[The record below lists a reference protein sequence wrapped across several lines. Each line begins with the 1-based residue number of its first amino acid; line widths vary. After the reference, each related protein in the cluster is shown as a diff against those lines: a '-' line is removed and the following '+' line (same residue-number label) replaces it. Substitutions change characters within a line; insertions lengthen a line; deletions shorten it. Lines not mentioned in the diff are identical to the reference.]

1 MDLRPAGGNSG
12 AHEILSEKSRKKL
25 GKGGGNTRLTRK
37 DISILSV
44 LGRDPLGSVKDLSRD
59 AGITPITFSN
69 RVKQLRQDK
78 ILLSISAQLGYSMLG
93 LDAILLFLEV
103 PFRNIEIVERSLD
116 AHPYTRFRVRCLGD
130 TNGMYAV
137 MAIPQGSISML
148 LKFCD
153 ELRRM
158 GLVNR
163 YRYEYSVAAWSH
175 TETDFKHYD
184 LCSDSWNFDWSSWM
198 RGFTRDPPPL
208 PSYSVV
214 LDQLDE
220 RDMKI
225 LRQLTKD
232 ARDKKKD
239 IAERA
244 GVPNYF
250 LTRRRQFYKR
260 SGVISCYRVVV
271 HRDASRLFATL
282 LFECICPIGVT
293 ETFAEAIKRLP
304 FQSTLVPIKDGFILQ
319 TALPSIDLPHMGS
332 ILRRYCDEV
341 RVTWSDYNSS
351 MRYWLWD
358 VPLQEGRWLAS
369 KEFMVTDVLEEVA
382 EQAPNSTYSL
392 IYSSKKSLIR
402 AVRPY

>member
-1 MDLRPAGGNSG
+1 MTVDSSCARA
-12 AHEILSEKSRKKL
+12 
-25 GKGGGNTRLTRK
+25 
-37 DISILSV
+37 
-44 LGRDPLGSVKDLSRD
+44 LGRDPLGSVKELSLD
-59 AGITPITFSN
+59 AGVTPITFSN
-69 RVKQLRQDK
+69 RFRQLRQDN
-78 ILLSISAQLGYSMLG
+78 ILLSISAQLSYSILG
-93 LDAILLFLEV
+93 LDGMLLFLEV
-103 PFRNIEIVERSLD
+103 PFNNIEVVERSLD
-116 AHPYTRFRVRCLGD
+116 KHPYTRYRVRCLGD

-137 MAIPQGSISML
+137 MAIPQGSISLL

-175 TETDFKHYD
+175 TETDFKYYD
-184 LCSDSWNFDWSSWM
+184 IRSDSWDFDWASWM

-214 LDQLDE
+214 MDQLDE

-225 LRQLTKD
+225 LRQLTMD

-250 LTRRRQFYKR
+250 LTRRRQFYER

-271 HRDASRLFATL
+271 HRNASRLFATL

-319 TALPSIDLPHMGS
+319 TALPSIDLPHMGR
-332 ILRRYCDEV
+332 ILQRYCDEV
-341 RVTWSDYNSS
+341 RVTWSDYDSS

-358 VPLQEGRWLAS
+358 IPLQSEGWLAS
-369 KEFMVTDVLEEVA
+369 KEFMVTDVIGQVV
-382 EQAPNSTYSL
+382 EQAPNSAYSL
-392 IYSSKKSLIR
+392 IYSSKKNLI
-402 AVRPY
+402 

>member
-1 MDLRPAGGNSG
+1 MQ
-12 AHEILSEKSRKKL
+12 EKRW
-25 GKGGGNTRLTRK
+25 GQTRLTRK
-37 DISILSV
+37 DISILSA
-44 LGRDPLGSVKDLSRD
+44 LGKNPLGSVKELSGD

-78 ILLSISAQLGYSMLG
+78 VLLSISAQLGYSILG
-93 LDAILLFLEV
+93 LDTILLFLEV
-103 PFRNIEIVERSLD
+103 PFKNIEIVELSLD

-158 GLVNR
+158 GLITR

-175 TETDFKHYD
+175 TETDFKYYD
-184 LCSDSWNFDWSSWM
+184 IQTDSWNFDWSSWM

-208 PSYSVV
+208 LSYSVV
-214 LDQLDE
+214 LDQLDD
-220 RDMKI
+220 RDMMI
-225 LRQLTKD
+225 LRQLTLD
-232 ARDKKKD
+232 SRGKKKD

-250 LTRRRQFYKR
+250 LTRRMQFYER

-271 HRDASRLFATL
+271 HRNTSRLFSTL
-282 LFECICPIGVT
+282 LFECLCPIGVT
-293 ETFAEAIKRLP
+293 ETFAHAIKRLP
-304 FQSTLVPIKDGFILQ
+304 FQSTLVPIKDGFIFQ
-319 TALPSIDLPHMGS
+319 TALPSIDLPQMGR
-332 ILRRYCDEV
+332 ILQRYCDEV
-341 RVTWSDYNSS
+341 RVTWSDYDSS

-358 VPLQEGRWLAS
+358 VPFQGGEWLAS
-369 KEFMVTDVLEEVA
+369 KEFMVTDVIDEVV
-382 EQAPNSTYSL
+382 EKAPNSAYSL
-392 IYSSKKSLIR
+392 IYSSKKNML
-402 AVRPY
+402 

>member
-1 MDLRPAGGNSG
+1 
-12 AHEILSEKSRKKL
+12 
-25 GKGGGNTRLTRK
+25 
-37 DISILSV
+37 
-44 LGRDPLGSVKDLSRD
+44 VKDLSGD

-69 RVKQLRQDK
+69 RIRHLRQDN
-78 ILLSISAQLGYSMLG
+78 ILLSISAQLGYSILG
-93 LDAILLFLEV
+93 LDGILLFLEV
-103 PFRNIEIVERSLD
+103 PFKNIEIVERSLD
-116 AHPYTRFRVRCLGD
+116 AHPYTRYRVRCLGD
-130 TNGMYAV
+130 TNGIYAV

-153 ELRRM
+153 ELRKM
-158 GLVNR
+158 GLINR

-184 LCSDSWNFDWSSWM
+184 LGTDSWNFDWVGWM

-214 LDQLDE
+214 LDQLDG
-220 RDMKI
+220 RDMRI

-250 LTRRRQFYKR
+250 LTRRRQFYER

-271 HRDASRLFATL
+271 NRNASKLFSTL

-293 ETFAEAIKRLP
+293 ETFAEAIKGLP
-304 FQSTLVPIKDGFILQ
+304 FQSSLVPIKDGFILQ
-319 TALPSIDLPHMGS
+319 TALPSIDLPHIGR
-332 ILRRYCDEV
+332 ILQRYCDEV
-341 RVTWSDYNSS
+341 HVTWSDYDSS
-351 MRYWLWD
+351 MRYWFWD
-358 VPLQEGRWLAS
+358 VPLQDRGWLAS
-369 KEFMVTDVLEEVA
+369 KEFMVTDVIEEVL

-392 IYSSKKSLIR
+392 IYSSKKNLI
-402 AVRPY
+402 